1 MLVVRFQNALII
13 NEVSFYLNMQIAG
26 ELSIYCVVWIPHH
39 QQLITIKKKKK
50 KNWGKAA
57 KPSDKA

>member
-1 MLVVRFQNALII
+1 MLVVVFQNALII
-13 NEVSFYLNMQIAG
+13 NEVSSYLNMQISG
-26 ELSIYCVVWIPHH
+26 ELSIYCRVLIPHH

-50 KNWGKAA
+50 TWRKAA

>member
-13 NEVSFYLNMQIAG
+13 NEASFYLNRQIAG
-26 ELSIYCVVWIPHH
+26 ELSIYGRVFIPHH
-39 QQLITIKKKKK
+39 QQLITIKKKKT
-50 KNWGKAA
+50 WRKAA